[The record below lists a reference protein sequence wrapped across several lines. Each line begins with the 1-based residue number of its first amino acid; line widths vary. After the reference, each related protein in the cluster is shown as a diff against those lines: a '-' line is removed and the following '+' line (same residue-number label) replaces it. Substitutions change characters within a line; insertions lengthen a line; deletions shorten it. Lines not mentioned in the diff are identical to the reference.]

1 MVLKT
6 SREQWFTIA
15 EKRYED
21 TNSQARQQQGSFRS
35 TKHEQVIALEP
46 REKKIFLTDFSK
58 KKKYC
63 HISTGFKEVKYYQS
77 PLKCP
82 QAEPNG

>member
-58 KKKYC
+58 KKSTA
-63 HISTGFKEVKYYQS
+63 ISALVLRKS
-77 PLKCP
+77 SIINHP
-82 QAEPNG
+82 